1 MMEME
6 TRRRGDAE
14 SQALAAMGYRVE
26 EDGPGRFAFTLETP
40 FEGASVR
47 AEMSGNGRD
56 WAGDVRIVNC
66 RGTGWIATYGFRDV
80 GRYVAKGLLR
90 HIAIEVRRA
99 YCHRSQKIRKR
110 SIARAIARRGTVP
123 TAEEASRDG

>member
-1 MMEME
+1 MK
-6 TRRRGDAE
+6 TKTPPLCNAE
-14 SQALAAMGYRVE
+14 SPALAAMGYRVE

-66 RGTGWIATYGFRDV
+66 RGTGWIAAYGFRDM

-99 YCHRSQKIRKR
+99 YCHRGQMIRKR
-110 SIARAIARRGTVP
+110 AIARAIARR
-123 TAEEASRDG
+123 EAKEAAR